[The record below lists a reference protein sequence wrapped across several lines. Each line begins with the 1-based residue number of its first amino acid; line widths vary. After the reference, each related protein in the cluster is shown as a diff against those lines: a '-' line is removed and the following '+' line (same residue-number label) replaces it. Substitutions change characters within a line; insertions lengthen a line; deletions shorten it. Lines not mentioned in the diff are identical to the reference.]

1 MSTIFFK
8 KLHTAASNLRASH
21 TAFFGFMHCLQYVSI
36 RYIAI
41 SLMLNENCPVKLDL
55 ASLKKG

>member
-21 TAFFGFMHCLQYVSI
+21 TAFFGFMHCLHYVLI
-36 RYIAI
+36 RY
-41 SLMLNENCPVKLDL
+41 SRFPDVKQKLPSQTRFGL
-55 ASLKKG
+55 VKKG

>member
-21 TAFFGFMHCLQYVSI
+21 TAFFGFMHCLQYVFI
-36 RYIAI
+36 RY
-41 SLMLNENCPVKLDL
+41 SRFPVVKQKLPSQTRFGL
-55 ASLKKG
+55 VKKG